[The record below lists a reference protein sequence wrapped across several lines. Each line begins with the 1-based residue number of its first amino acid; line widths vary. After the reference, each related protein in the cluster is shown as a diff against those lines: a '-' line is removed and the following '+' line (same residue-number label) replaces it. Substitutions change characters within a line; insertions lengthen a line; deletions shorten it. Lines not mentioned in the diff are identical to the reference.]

1 MFLGDQYPYTVIY
14 IYWGILSMQSILNRL
29 PWRDQIW
36 FKFLVFVFKR
46 FEADECRDKAGSLT
60 YTTMLSIVPILT
72 VFLVIVSSIP
82 ALASARAEIQQTIY
96 RNLLPSS
103 SLQITQYLNEFTEK
117 STNLTVI
124 GALFLFVTAGMMLS
138 TIEQAFNHVWRV
150 KRPRGG
156 AIGWMRYWTII
167 SLGPILLGGAFAASS
182 ALTSIEI
189 LNQNFAGYSI
199 DWAVWLKLLSFGLT
213 ILGFTFLYWLIPNC
227 KVPVKEAAIAGA
239 IAGVL
244 FEVLKYAFGGIMSN
258 FTSYDQVYGAF
269 AALPILIMWI
279 YLSWN
284 LVLLGVEISYGLTV
298 FHAAEHLPRHPVLA
312 ILDILQLFYERQ
324 KTGDAVIDAE
334 AMQILGRGEVE
345 KWTEYAEVLHVNELI
360 KKTEQGDYVL
370 CRNLSQID
378 FWTFYKSLPYPL
390 PRREDMGAVHADD
403 DWIQVIGPALVQ
415 SDDYLAAKLSIP
427 LSKIF
432 ETR

>member
-1 MFLGDQYPYTVIY
+1 M
-14 IYWGILSMQSILNRL
+14 
-29 PWRDQIW
+29 
-36 FKFLVFVFKR
+36 
-46 FEADECRDKAGSLT
+46 
-60 YTTMLSIVPILT
+60 
-72 VFLVIVSSIP
+72 
-82 ALASARAEIQQTIY
+82 
-96 RNLLPSS
+96 
-103 SLQITQYLNEFTEK
+103 
-117 STNLTVI
+117 I
-124 GALFLFVTAGMMLS
+124 GVLFLFVTAAMMLS

-156 AIGWMRYWTII
+156 AMGWMRYWTII

-213 ILGFTFLYWLIPNC
+213 IAGFTFLYWLIPNC
-227 KVPVKEAAIAGA
+227 KVPVKEATIAGA
-239 IAGVL
+239 IAGIL
-244 FEVLKYAFGGIMSN
+244 FELLKYTFGGVMGN

-298 FHAAEHLPRHPVLA
+298 FHSAEHLPRHPVLA

-345 KWTEYAEVLHVNELI
+345 KWTEYAEILHVNELI

-403 DWIQVIGPALVQ
+403 EWIQIVGPALVQ

>member
-1 MFLGDQYPYTVIY
+1 
-14 IYWGILSMQSILNRL
+14 MQSMLNRI
-29 PWRDQIW
+29 PWRDQVW

-82 ALASARAEIQQTIY
+82 ALASARAEIQQMIY

-124 GALFLFVTAGMMLS
+124 GVLFLFVTAGMMLS

-150 KRPRGG
+150 KRPREGSMS
-156 AIGWMRYWTII
+156 WMRYWTII

-199 DWAVWLKLLSFGLT
+199 DWAIWLKLLSFGLT
-213 ILGFTFLYWLIPNC
+213 VAGFTFLYWLIPNC

-239 IAGVL
+239 IVGVL
-244 FEVLKYAFGGIMSN
+244 FELLKYTFGGIMGN

-403 DWIQVIGPALVQ
+403 VWIQVIGPALVQ

-432 ETR
+432 DTR

>member
-1 MFLGDQYPYTVIY
+1 
-14 IYWGILSMQSILNRL
+14 MQSILQRI
-29 PWRDQIW
+29 PWRDQLW
-36 FKFLVFVFKR
+36 FKFLVFIFKR

-82 ALASARAEIQQTIY
+82 ALAPARAEIQQTIY

-103 SLQITQYLNEFTEK
+103 SLQITQYLNEFTDK

-124 GALFLFVTAGMMLS
+124 GVLFLFVTAAMMLS

-156 AIGWMRYWTII
+156 AMGWMRYWTII

-213 ILGFTFLYWLIPNC
+213 IAGFTFLYWLIPNC
-227 KVPVKEAAIAGA
+227 KVPVKEATIAGA
-239 IAGVL
+239 IAGIL
-244 FEVLKYAFGGIMSN
+244 FELLKYTFGGVMGN

-298 FHAAEHLPRHPVLA
+298 FHSAEHLPRHPVLA

-345 KWTEYAEVLHVNELI
+345 KWTEYAEILHVNELI

-403 DWIQVIGPALVQ
+403 EWIQIVGPALVQ